1 MDDQKRA
8 ATLWRQ
14 IESTFKQMDTAGT
27 ELECF
32 QALQK
37 QEQLAASHRINDLWE
52 EVQKQKEF
60 EQTLQRS
67 YGNLIAELEGNKI
80 S

>member
-1 MDDQKRA
+1 MGNFIDQRRA

-14 IESTFKQMDTAGT
+14 IESTFKHTDTAGI

-37 QEQLAASHRINDLWE
+37 QGAASSFTQDKWSLGGSSETER
-52 EVQKQKEF
+52 
-60 EQTLQRS
+60 
-67 YGNLIAELEGNKI
+67 A
-80 S
+80 